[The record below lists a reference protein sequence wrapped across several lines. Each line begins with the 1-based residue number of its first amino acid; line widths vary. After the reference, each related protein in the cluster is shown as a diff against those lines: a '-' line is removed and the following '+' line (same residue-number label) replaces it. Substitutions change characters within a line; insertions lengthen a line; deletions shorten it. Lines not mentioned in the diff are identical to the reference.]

1 MDDGASIPASVP
13 DRDVPTERV
22 DTASSKGRRKRRA
35 DRFLKGPI
43 PLSWI
48 REHVQCPADRL
59 LLVIRAHGD
68 MQRVGEIKVTAD
80 VLRDAGIMDRKAA
93 YRAIKRLEA
102 SGSVSVSR
110 KPGRRPIVR
119 LAQTPKANPP
129 LETNPESRDP
139 RII

>member
-1 MDDGASIPASVP
+1 MDPETKYLTQLMDPV
-13 DRDVPTERV
+13 
-22 DTASSKGRRKRRA
+22 KGGR
-35 DRFLKGPI
+35 
-43 PLSWI
+43 S
-48 REHVQCPADRL
+48 RL

>member
-1 MDDGASIPASVP
+1 MDDDASMPAPILASVP
-13 DRDVPTERV
+13 DGDVPAERV
-22 DTASSKGRRKRRA
+22 DTASCKGRRKRMA

-93 YRAIKRLEA
+93 YRAIKRLEV
-102 SGSVSVSR
+102 SGSVMVSR
-110 KPGRRPIVR
+110 KRGRRPIVR
-119 LAQTPKANPP
+119 LAQTPKSPG
-129 LETNPESRDP
+129 
-139 RII
+139 

>member
-1 MDDGASIPASVP
+1 MGERTFVPASVP
-13 DRDVPTERV
+13 DRDVQAERV

-43 PLSWI
+43 PLNWI

-59 LLVIRAHGD
+59 LLVLRAHGD
-68 MQRVGEIKVTAD
+68 MQRAGEIKVTAD
-80 VLRDAGIMDRKAA
+80 VLRDAGITDRKAA

-110 KPGRRPIVR
+110 KRGRRPIVR
-119 LAQTPKANPP
+119 LRAAEKCDPP
-129 LETNPESRDP
+129 NS
-139 RII
+139 